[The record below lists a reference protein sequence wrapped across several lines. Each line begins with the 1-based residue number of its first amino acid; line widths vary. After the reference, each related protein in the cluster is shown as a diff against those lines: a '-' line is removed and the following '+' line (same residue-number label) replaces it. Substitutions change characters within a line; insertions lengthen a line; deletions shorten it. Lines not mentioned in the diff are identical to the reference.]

1 MLGVSGCEADCSGA
15 AGDIRCGFNRFLYT
29 VYNVQMSRIVL
40 WATVFFLRPGRG
52 FQSPKAVFAFFLL

>member
-29 VYNVQMSRIVL
+29 VYNVQMSRSVL
-40 WATVFFLRPGRG
+40 QRPEIFL
-52 FQSPKAVFAFFLL
+52 